1 MLDHA
6 IKTQRAL
13 IRPVVAAD
21 AEALHAALTWDV
33 VRQLSRVSWPLTLDQ
48 VQEFA
53 RKAEEE
59 TRSGTGWHHAVV
71 VDGTPAGVMSI
82 KPHHGAMNLGYWL
95 AETHWGKGLATEVA
109 SAYVAVFFAASSDV
123 HLTSGA
129 FSDNEAS
136 LRVQEK
142 LGFVVVGE
150 GLLESQALKRQRP
163 HRDTMLGRARW
174 SEGAIAA

>member
-21 AEALHAALTWDV
+21 AEALHAVLTWDV
-33 VRQLSRVSWPLTLDQ
+33 VRQLSRVSWPLSLGEVED
-48 VQEFA
+48 FA

-59 TRSGTGWHHAVV
+59 THEGTGWHHTVV
-71 VDGTPAGVMSI
+71 IDGTPAGVMSI
-82 KPHHGAMNLGYWL
+82 RPHQGAMNLGYWL
-95 AETHWGKGLATEVA
+95 AQPHWGKGLATEVA
-109 SAYVAVFFAASSDV
+109 SAYVADFFAASSDV

-163 HRDTMLGRARW
+163 HWDTMLGRARW
-174 SEGAIAA
+174 NEGAIAA